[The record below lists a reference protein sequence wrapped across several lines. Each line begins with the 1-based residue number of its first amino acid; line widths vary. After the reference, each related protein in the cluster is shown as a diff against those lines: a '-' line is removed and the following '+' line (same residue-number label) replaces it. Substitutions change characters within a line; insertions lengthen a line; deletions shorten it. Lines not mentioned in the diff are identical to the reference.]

1 MNVKIYFPYYGYGN
15 EDYEVSDQ
23 YMSEDD
29 YINAIR
35 REDEMSRDVVYES
48 MIRQSEGGSL
58 IGGDVKLYSVGKEDN
73 EKIEFCTCDGV
84 LYNEEEE
91 DMSVDELV
99 TQMANQKPFVCVL
112 GVDFDT
118 MDEDFTIELRLWQKE
133 HQGINSLIDNKGEA
147 WCWSKEPRKDLE
159 VEFVNEANETKRG
172 VCVGSVMMDTY
183 DDNKIILYVE
193 RFDILN

>member
-35 REDEMSRDVVYES
+35 KEDEMSRDVVYES

-58 IGGDVKLYSVGKEDN
+58 IGSDVKLYSVGKEYN

-99 TQMANQKPFVCVL
+99 TQMANQKAFC
-112 GVDFDT
+112 
-118 MDEDFTIELRLWQKE
+118 IK
-133 HQGINSLIDNKGEA
+133 GITSF
-147 WCWSKEPRKDLE
+147 S
-159 VEFVNEANETKRG
+159 F
-172 VCVGSVMMDTY
+172 Y
-183 DDNKIILYVE
+183 KIFFI
-193 RFDILN
+193 FF